1 MGNTTLFN
9 HVKGESFSNLYHNS
23 SLYFNVE
30 NYLVTFMH
38 DWSKLDTNPEL
49 TIHYYQNTLN
59 YFTFPTIQNLRELYL
74 NIDTQIFF
82 ESTLF
87 QDSITTYP
95 NSNIGTNFTDFSTNL
110 LHGMKLAVEPFYNVD
125 ELRDIFPQFREDLE
139 MFEVLSY
146 DTDGTLYDAL
156 STPDVKLYYPE
167 PFIASP
173 SFAHEDLWFL
183 NILQYQHWL
192 WFFFISLI
200 MFYFITFI
208 NVVRWCNQRTRPK
221 RETRGVSRSKCAD
234 LITACVPVSWAISI
248 IVSESVD
255 ASDYYDGFG
264 TGEMV
269 VGIRAYQW
277 GWEYFYPKGI
287 DLNYTVN
294 PNYSIFAGN
303 SLKYTT
309 SSSKTLE
316 SNTLWKHYQNNQ
328 LGQNTNTPSH
338 LILSPNE
345 NTNILN
351 FTNLKNVGA
360 DTLQSSNAFKK
371 IQSFSKTNQQDLF
384 IPTVNFNSRF
394 TKLVDL
400 YYNDTSLTDSTSYG
414 TFRQHN
420 FLSNM
425 SNKNQTNSYLDNNGV
440 NKYLQYSTPTNNNDF
455 TTNSVNTKNIF
466 NSLSRT
472 DTESEFNLSKLNT
485 LTDSK
490 NFNNPLKYAL
500 TSKGA
505 KAHLPTSNSAST
517 SDSTHEFEIFNTN
530 LNSNVKHL
538 NNSVAYSFED
548 LKSINQSL
556 LPTERT
562 VRLTDKLNPQ
572 KNLNTDLPNMSQTSL
587 KDVYGS
593 SSDNNT
599 SYADLNRFV
608 GTSTTFPLGHNPV
621 MSSNTAV
628 KNLSFD
634 RTFSENSGPLLLQS
648 KEESAPN
655 IIFETYWNTYWSHI
669 NDKRTNFTLNNI
681 NSTLNSYFPL
691 ITEYIEYDFKN
702 WQTLELLEDS
712 YWESAYNSFSHD
724 EYLSVLLNYKAKG
737 TFTNQDVLFNNLTR
751 QFKFKGEKFMSS
763 PTSDLSLPI
772 VTEDFLPNTTYTAL
786 KDFRQFPMDATADT
800 FSDSYEN
807 FKGVNYLLS
816 TNNITSYNLKAPT
829 TTANSYAHILDS
841 FRADVDDNLWTQD
854 VFNSSSLSSINTSST
869 NTNDIRLTNPLKL
882 RSTAKNSIITY
893 SAIQKVFKSRFDEG
907 RSNARLQDVSNSFTP
922 YMFLSAS
929 KSPYEGMLSK
939 NKDSFFMTNN
949 YNQTLKDSINPLYSL
964 YNNNNTYFTNL
975 PFLVSTQ
982 SDSSRYLWFDW
993 QSRWSSMEVQP
1004 SSVARY
1010 SLLGVPYTN
1019 KSFEYN
1025 TQLGDEI
1032 NDSEV
1037 YLTRLARTR
1046 KNYMTTWAYTPF
1058 LYTRLAT
1065 WYQNNENTS
1074 NLFNTTSLIQLRS
1087 LLTTSSI
1094 YWSNDNTVSST
1105 LTSTPTHSMFNTPGR
1120 NLTQP
1125 LTSTSSYNYNVNT
1138 LTDLLTKRE
1147 YLYRTYLRNQGITL
1161 YLPSY
1166 LTSNPNNP
1174 LLLEIKK
1181 TFPLIEPTAFNSEVS
1196 RDFLYQQAN
1205 FIKFSIVRDL
1215 MQLTS
1220 TYSPITFNNY
1230 LFFYCFGDK
1239 TPQSIGNNSE
1249 LFKNQYRPMKK
1260 GVTNMIRLHA
1270 TGAIAM
1276 PIEIRLH
1283 ILASSKDVIHSWAI
1297 PSAGIKI
1304 DCVPG
1309 YSSHRV
1315 AIFLVSG
1322 TYWGQCMEICGR
1334 FHHWMPIILYFMK
1347 RDLFF
1352 LWCTHFQHFDQTTNN
1367 FTAIAKSSS
1376 TSSKPASYTTQDW
1389 VNTTL

>member
-1 MGNTTLFN
+1 MGSTSLIKGL
-9 HVKGESFSNLYHNS
+9 KGESFSNLYHNS

-38 DWSKLDTNPEL
+38 DWSKLDANPEL

-74 NIDTQIFF
+74 NVDTQIFF

-87 QDSITTYP
+87 QDSVSTYI
-95 NSNIGTNFTDFSTNL
+95 NSNVGTNFTNFSSTL
-110 LHGMKLAVEPFYNVD
+110 FQGMQSATKPHYDVE

-255 ASDYYDGFG
+255 AADYYDGFG

-287 DLNYTVN
+287 DLNYTVS

-351 FTNLKNVGA
+351 FTDFNNLGSN
-360 DTLQSSNAFKK
+360 TLQSSNAFKK
-371 IQSFSKTNQQDLF
+371 IQTFSKTNQQDLF
-384 IPTVNFNSRF
+384 IPTTNFNSRY

-400 YYNDTSLTDSTSYG
+400 YYNDTSLINSTSYG

-425 SNKNQTNSYLDNNGV
+425 ANKNQINSYLDNTGV
-440 NKYLQYSTPTNNNDF
+440 DKYLKYSSPTQEHDF
-455 TTNSVNTKNIF
+455 TTNSLNTTSIF
-466 NSLSRT
+466 NTLNRSNASPEL
-472 DTESEFNLSKLNT
+472 NLSKLNT

-490 NFNNPLKYAL
+490 NFNNPLKYGSV
-500 TSKGA
+500 TKGSKL
-505 KAHLPTSNSAST
+505 HLPTQSST
-517 SDSTHEFEIFNTN
+517 NGNEGTHEFEIFN
-530 LNSNVKHL
+530 NSLTSTSTHL
-538 NNSVAYSFED
+538 NNAVTYTFED
-548 LKSINQSL
+548 LKSGNQSL

-572 KNLNTDLPNMSQTSL
+572 KNLNTDEST
-587 KDVYGS
+587 YGS
-593 SSDNNT
+593 SSLQDIYNT
-599 SYADLNRFV
+599 STTNNSSATSLNRFV
-608 GTSTTFPLGHNPV
+608 SASTTFPLGHAPV
-621 MSSNTAV
+621 LSSNSSQ

-634 RTFSENSGPLLLQS
+634 RTFTENSSPALLQS

-655 IIFETYWNTYWSHI
+655 VIFETYWNTYWSHI
-669 NDKRTNFTLNNI
+669 NDKRSNFLLNNTD
-681 NSTLNSYFPL
+681 SMLNSYFPL

-712 YWESAYNSFSHD
+712 YWESAYNSFNHD
-724 EYLSVLLNYKAKG
+724 EYLSVLLNYKTRG
-737 TFTNQDVLFNNLTR
+737 TFSSQDTLFNNLSR
-751 QFKFKGEKFMSS
+751 QFKFKSDKVSSS
-763 PTSDLSLPI
+763 PLPSTSLPI
-772 VTEDFLPNTTYTAL
+772 VTEDFFPSTFYTSL
-786 KDFRQFPMDATADT
+786 KDFRQFPTEVTADT
-800 FSDSYEN
+800 FDDSYEN

-816 TNNITSYNLKAPT
+816 SDNITSYNLKTPST
-829 TTANSYAHILDS
+829 TPNSYTHVLDS
-841 FRADVDDNLWTQD
+841 FRADVDDNSWTRD
-854 VFNSSSLSSINTSST
+854 IFNSSSLSQIDNTST
-869 NTNDIRLTNPLKL
+869 NVNDTRLSNPLKL

-907 RSNARLQDVSNSFTP
+907 RSNARLQDVSNSYTP
-922 YMFLSAS
+922 YMFLSAP
-929 KSPYEGMLSK
+929 KSSYEGMLSK
-939 NKDSFFMTNN
+939 NKDSFFTTNN
-949 YNQTLKDSINPLYSL
+949 YNQTLKENINPLHSIH
-964 YNNNNTYFTNL
+964 NNMNTYFTNL
-975 PFLVSTQ
+975 PFLISTQ

-1019 KSFEYN
+1019 KSFEYT

-1032 NDSEV
+1032 NDSEA
-1037 YLTRLARTR
+1037 YLTRLARSR

-1058 LYTRLAT
+1058 LYTRLSS
-1065 WYQNNENTS
+1065 WYQNNENTA
-1074 NLFNTTSLIQLRS
+1074 NLFNTTSVSQLRT
-1087 LLTTSSI
+1087 LLSTAGT
-1094 YWSNDNTVSST
+1094 YWSTDNTLSST
-1105 LTSTPTHSMFNTPGR
+1105 TVSTPTHSMYNTPGR
-1120 NLTQP
+1120 SVFQSLGTT
-1125 LTSTSSYNYNVNT
+1125 TSYDYNVNT

-1147 YLYRTYLRNQGITL
+1147 YLYRSYLRNQGITL

-1166 LTSNPNNP
+1166 LTANPTNP

-1181 TFPLIEPTAFNSEVS
+1181 TFPFVEPTAFNSEVS

-1205 FIKFSIVRDL
+1205 FIKFSIVKDL
-1215 MQLTS
+1215 MQVAS
-1220 TYSPITFNNY
+1220 NYSPITFNNY

-1239 TPQSIGNNSE
+1239 TPQTIGSNAD

-1283 ILASSKDVIHSWAI
+1283 ILASSKDVIHSWSI

-1352 LWCTHFQHFDQTTNN
+1352 LWCTHFQHFDQSSQN

-1376 TSSKPASYTTQDW
+1376 SVSKPVSYTTQDW
-1389 VNTTL
+1389 LSTNI

>member
-1 MGNTTLFN
+1 MGNTLFAHN
-9 HVKGESFSNLYHNS
+9 IKSESFSNLYHNS

-30 NYLVTFMH
+30 NYLITFMH
-38 DWSKLDTNPEL
+38 DWSKLDINPEL

-59 YFTFPTIQNLRELYL
+59 YYTFPTIQNLRELYL
-74 NIDTQIFF
+74 NLDTQTFF

-87 QDSITTYP
+87 ESTITEYN
-95 NSNIGTNFTDFSTNL
+95 NSNIGTNFLNFSTSIFK
-110 LHGMKLAVEPFYNVD
+110 GMKDATSPHYNID

-200 MFYFITFI
+200 MFFFITFI
-208 NVVRWCNQRTRPK
+208 NVVRWCNPRTRPK

-234 LITACVPVSWAISI
+234 LITACVPVSWAMSI
-248 IVSESVD
+248 IVSETVD
-255 ASDYYDGFG
+255 AADYYDGFG

-277 GWEYFYPKGI
+277 GWEYFYPKGL
-287 DLNYTVN
+287 DLNYTVS
-294 PNYSIFAGN
+294 PNYSIFTGN
-303 SLKYTT
+303 SLKYIN

-338 LILSPNE
+338 LILSPND
-345 NTNILN
+345 NNNIIN
-351 FTNLKNVGA
+351 FINFNNLGGN
-360 DTLQSSNAFKK
+360 TLQASNAFKK
-371 IQSFSKTNQQDLF
+371 IQSFSKTHQQDLF
-384 IPTVNFNSRF
+384 VPVSNFNSRY
-394 TKLVDL
+394 TKLIDL
-400 YYNDTSLTDSTSYG
+400 YYNDTSLINSTTYG

-425 SNKNQTNSYLDNNGV
+425 ANKNQTNTYLDSQGI
-440 NKYLQYSTPTNNNDF
+440 NKYINYTSNTNNYNFD
-455 TTNSVNTKNIF
+455 TNSLNVSTIF
-466 NSLSRT
+466 NTLNRT
-472 DTESEFNLSKLNT
+472 NSTSEINLNPINK

-490 NFNNPLKYAL
+490 NFNNPLKYEL
-500 TSKGA
+500 TTKGA
-505 KAHLPTSNSAST
+505 KTHIAGTTHFEDNL
-517 SDSTHEFEIFNTN
+517 HEFELFNKTLSSSAN
-530 LNSNVKHL
+530 YL
-538 NNSVAYSFED
+538 NNNLQYTFED
-548 LKSINQSL
+548 LKSGNQAL
-556 LPTERT
+556 LPGERT

-572 KNLNTDLPNMSQTSL
+572 KNLNTEL
-587 KDVYGS
+587 KNSPKSNLNSIYTNSISNNS
-593 SSDNNT
+593 SST
-599 SYADLNRFV
+599 DLNRFV
-608 GTSTTFPLGHNPV
+608 SSNTTFPLSHNPV
-621 MSSNTAV
+621 
-628 KNLSFD
+628 LSLNPAIKDLSYD
-634 RTFSENSGPLLLQS
+634 RTFIDNSNPSILQS

-655 IIFETYWNTYWSHI
+655 IVFETYWNTYWRHV
-669 NDKRTNFTLNNI
+669 NDKRLNFVLTHNNSSLTN
-681 NSTLNSYFPL
+681 YFPL

-712 YWESAYNSFSHD
+712 YWESSYNSFNHD
-724 EYLSVLLNYKAKG
+724 EYLSILLNYKTKG
-737 TFTNQDVLFNNLTR
+737 TFSAQDTLFNNLTR
-751 QFKFKGEKFMSS
+751 QFKFKNDKYV
-763 PTSDLSLPI
+763 SDNNVTNSLPI
-772 VTEDFLPNTTYTAL
+772 TSEEFFPLTGYTAL
-786 KDFRQFPMDATADT
+786 KDFRQFPTETTADS
-800 FSDSYEN
+800 FDESYEN
-807 FKGVNYLLS
+807 FKGTNYML
-816 TNNITSYNLKAPT
+816 NNDNITSYNLNLAT
-829 TTANSYAHILDS
+829 TSSNSFVHILDS

-854 VFNSSSLSSINTSST
+854 VFKSSNLSST
-869 NTNDIRLTNPLKL
+869 NEISSNNNDIRLSNPLKL

-907 RSNARLQDVSNSFTP
+907 RSNARLQDVSNSFAP
-922 YMFLSAS
+922 YMFLSAPKAS
-929 KSPYEGMLSK
+929 YEGMLSK
-939 NKDSFFMTNN
+939 NKDSFFNTIT
-949 YNQTLKDSINPLYSL
+949 YNQVFKENINPLHSI
-964 YNNNNTYFTNL
+964 YNNMNTYFTNL

-1019 KSFEYN
+1019 KSFEYT
-1025 TQLGDEI
+1025 TQVGDEI

-1037 YLTRLARTR
+1037 YLVRLARSR

-1058 LYTRLAT
+1058 LYSRLSN
-1065 WYQNNENTS
+1065 WYANNEFTNT
-1074 NLFNTTSLIQLRS
+1074 LFNTSSLSQLKTLLATSEV
-1087 LLTTSSI
+1087 
-1094 YWSNDNTVSST
+1094 YWSSDNTLNST
-1105 LTSTPTHSMFNTPGR
+1105 IKSTPTHTMFNAPGR
-1120 NLTQP
+1120 SMTQPMNGVGAYDYNINTLVDILTQ
-1125 LTSTSSYNYNVNT
+1125 
-1138 LTDLLTKRE
+1138 RE
-1147 YLYRTYLRNQGITL
+1147 YLYRSYLRNQGITM
-1161 YLPSY
+1161 YLPNY

-1174 LLLEIKK
+1174 LLLEVKK
-1181 TFPLIEPTAFNSEVS
+1181 TYPLIDPTVFNSEIS

-1205 FIKFSIVRDL
+1205 FIQFNIIKDL
-1215 MQLTS
+1215 LSFVS

-1239 TPQSIGNNSE
+1239 TPQNIGNNFE
-1249 LFKNQYRPMKK
+1249 LYKNQYRPMKK

-1352 LWCTHFQHFDQTTNN
+1352 LWCTHFQHFDQSTQN
-1367 FTAIAKSSS
+1367 FTAIAKNSSNL
-1376 TSSKPASYTTQDW
+1376 SKPVSYSTQDW
-1389 VNTTL
+1389 LNTNI

>member
-1 MGNTTLFN
+1 M
-9 HVKGESFSNLYHNS
+9 KGESFSNLYHNS

-30 NYLVTFMH
+30 NYLVTFMY

-74 NIDTQIFF
+74 NVDAQIFF

-87 QDSITTYP
+87 EKSINTYT
-95 NSNIGTNFTDFSTNL
+95 NSNIGTNFTDFSTTL
-110 LHGMKLAVEPFYNVD
+110 FQGMKSATETHYNVD

-287 DLNYTVN
+287 DLNYTVS

-338 LILSPNE
+338 LILSPND

-351 FTNLKNVGA
+351 FTNFNNVGA
-360 DTLQSSNAFKK
+360 NTLQSSNAFKK
-371 IQSFSKTNQQDLF
+371 IQTFSKTNQQDLF
-384 IPTVNFNSRF
+384 LPTTNFNSRF

-400 YYNDTSLTDSTSYG
+400 YFNDTSLINSTTYG

-425 SNKNQTNSYLDNNGV
+425 SNKNQTNSYLDNQGV
-440 NKYLQYSTPTNNNDF
+440 SKYVNYTTPTQEHDYN
-455 TTNSVNTKNIF
+455 TNSLNTANIF
-466 NSLSRT
+466 NTLNRT
-472 DTESEFNLSKLNT
+472 GAPTEFNLNKLNS

-490 NFNNPLKYAL
+490 NFNNPLKYEL
-500 TSKGA
+500 VT
-505 KAHLPTSNSAST
+505 KATKVHVSNLLST
-517 SDSTHEFEIFNTN
+517 NQNEGTHEFELFNTS
-530 LNSNVKHL
+530 LSSNANYL
-538 NNSVAYSFED
+538 NNNVQYNFED
-548 LKSINQSL
+548 LKSGNQSL

-562 VRLTDKLNPQ
+562 VRLTSKLNPQ
-572 KNLNTDLPNMSQTSL
+572 KNLNTDDNTL
-587 KDVYGS
+587 S
-593 SSDNNT
+593 SSSLQDIYSSASSNNVGYT
-599 SYADLNRFV
+599 DLNRFT

-621 MSSNTAV
+621 LSSNVSV

-634 RTFSENSGPLLLQS
+634 RTFSEGAGPSLLQS

-655 IIFETYWNTYWSHI
+655 LIFETYWNTYWSHI
-669 NDKRTNFTLNNI
+669 DDKRLNFVLDNTN
-681 NSTLNSYFPL
+681 SMLNSYFPL

-702 WQTLELLEDS
+702 WQILELLEDS
-712 YWESAYNSFSHD
+712 YWESSYNSFNHD
-724 EYLSVLLNYKAKG
+724 EYLGILLNYKVRS
-737 TFTNQDVLFNNLTR
+737 TFTGQDTLFNNLTR
-751 QFKFKGEKFMSS
+751 QFKFKGDKVASNVTHS
-763 PTSDLSLPI
+763 ASLPI
-772 VTEDFLPNTTYTAL
+772 VTEDFFPATPYTTL
-786 KDFRQFPMDATADT
+786 KDFRQFPTEVTADT
-800 FSDSYEN
+800 FDDSYEN

-816 TNNITSYNLKAPT
+816 TDNITSYNLKTPT
-829 TTANSYAHILDS
+829 TTPNSYAHILDS
-841 FRADVDDNLWTQD
+841 FRADLDDNSWTQD
-854 VFNSSSLSSINTSST
+854 IFNSVSLSSIDSTST
-869 NTNDIRLTNPLKL
+869 NINEVRLSNPLKL
-882 RSTAKNSIITY
+882 RSTAKNSMITY

-922 YMFLSAS
+922 YMFLSAPKAS
-929 KSPYEGMLSK
+929 YEGVLSK
-939 NKDSFFMTNN
+939 NKDSFFTTNN
-949 YNQTLKDSINPLYSL
+949 YNQVLKSNVNPLYSL

-1010 SLLGVPYTN
+1010 SLLGVPYSN
-1019 KSFEYN
+1019 KSFEYT

-1037 YLTRLARTR
+1037 YLTRLARSR

-1058 LYTRLAT
+1058 LYTRLAS
-1065 WYQNNENTS
+1065 WYQNNENTT
-1074 NLFNTTSLIQLRS
+1074 NLFNTTSVPQLQS
-1087 LLTTSSI
+1087 LLSTSSL
-1094 YWSNDNTVSST
+1094 YWSGDNTLSST

-1125 LTSTSSYNYNVNT
+1125 LTSTSGYNYNVNT

-1147 YLYRTYLRNQGITL
+1147 YLYRSYLRNQGITL

-1166 LTSNPNNP
+1166 LTANPTNP

-1181 TFPLIEPTAFNSEVS
+1181 TFPLVEPTTFNSEVS
-1196 RDFLYQQAN
+1196 RDFLYQQVN
-1205 FIKFSIVRDL
+1205 FIKFSIVKDL
-1215 MQLTS
+1215 MHLTS
-1220 TYSPITFNNY
+1220 TYSPVTFNNY

-1239 TPQSIGNNSE
+1239 TPQTIGNNSE

-1283 ILASSKDVIHSWAI
+1283 ILASSKDVIHSWSI

-1352 LWCTHFQHFDQTTNN
+1352 LWCTHFQHFDQSTNN

-1376 TSSKPASYTTQDW
+1376 AVSKPASYTTQDW
-1389 VNTTL
+1389 LSTNI

>member
-1 MGNTTLFN
+1 MLNPTLFN
-9 HVKGESFSNLYHNS
+9 HVKGESFSNFYYNS

-30 NYLVTFMH
+30 NYLVTFMY
-38 DWSKLDTNPEL
+38 DWSKLDASPEL

-59 YFTFPTIQNLRELYL
+59 FFTFPTIQNLRELYL

-87 QDSITTYP
+87 QDVVNTYLTL
-95 NSNIGTNFTDFSTNL
+95 NGGNTFTGLAQTLFQ
-110 LHGMKLAVEPFYNVD
+110 GMKLATEPHYDVE

-156 STPDVKLYYPE
+156 STPDTKLYYPE

-248 IVSESVD
+248 IISESVD
-255 ASDYYDGFG
+255 AADYYDGFG

-309 SSSKTLE
+309 ASNKTSE
-316 SNTLWKHYQNNQ
+316 SGSLWKHYQANQ
-328 LGQNTNTPSH
+328 IGQNTNTPSH
-338 LILSPNE
+338 IILSPND
-345 NTNILN
+345 NANILN
-351 FTNLKNVGA
+351 FTNFNNLGGS
-360 DTLQSSNAFKK
+360 TLQSSNAFKK

-384 IPTVNFNSRF
+384 IPSTNFNSRF

-400 YYNDTSLTDSTSYG
+400 YYNDTSLTDSTAYG

-425 SNKNQTNSYLDNNGV
+425 SNKNQTNSYLDTQGV
-440 NKYLQYSTPTNNNDF
+440 NTYINYTSND
-455 TTNSVNTKNIF
+455 TSSKLDA
-466 NSLSRT
+466 NSLNTSTILETLNRGST
-472 DTESEFNLSKLNT
+472 ITTLNLNQLNV

-490 NFNNPLKYAL
+490 NFNNPLKYEL
-500 TSKGA
+500 SSKGNKVRVPVSN
-505 KAHLPTSNSAST
+505 KANSLN
-517 SDSTHEFEIFNTN
+517 DLHEFEHFNKSLSTTFED
-530 LNSNVKHL
+530 SNQ
-538 NNSVAYSFED
+538 NMSYTFED
-548 LKSINQSL
+548 LKSGNQSL
-556 LPTERT
+556 LTTERT

-572 KNLNTDLPNMSQTSL
+572 KNLNTDLNTVTSSNSHDIFTMSSTANSN
-587 KDVYGS
+587 YE
-593 SSDNNT
+593 
-599 SYADLNRFV
+599 DLNRFV
-608 GTSTTFPLGHNPV
+608 STSTTFPLGHNPV
-621 MSSNTAV
+621 LSSNPSH

-634 RTFSENSGPLLLQS
+634 RTFSESVGPSLLQS

-655 IIFETYWNTYWSHI
+655 IVFDTYWSTYWGHI
-669 NDKRTNFTLNNI
+669 NDKRSQFILNNT
-681 NSTLNSYFPL
+681 NSTLSSYFPL

-702 WQTLELLEDS
+702 WQTLELLEDT
-712 YWESAYNSFSHD
+712 YWESSYNSFNHD
-724 EYLSVLLNYKAKG
+724 EYLSILQNYKSKYNFNA
-737 TFTNQDVLFNNLTR
+737 QESLFNDFTR
-751 QFKFKGEKFMSS
+751 QFKFKQGKVSGSENSL
-763 PTSDLSLPI
+763 PSLPI
-772 VTEDFLPNTTYTAL
+772 VAEDFIPSTSYITL
-786 KDFRQFPMDATADT
+786 KDFRQFPLEVTSDT
-800 FSDSYEN
+800 FDDTYEN

-816 TNNITSYNLKAPT
+816 SDSTTSYNLNVPT
-829 TTANSYAHILDS
+829 TTSNSYAHVLDS
-841 FRADVDDNLWTQD
+841 FRADVDDNCWTQD
-854 VFNSSSLSSINTSST
+854 VFNSPNLTNIGIHST
-869 NTNDIRLTNPLKL
+869 NINDLRLSNPLKL
-882 RSTAKNSIITY
+882 RSTAKNSMVTY

-907 RSNARLQDVSNSFTP
+907 RSNARLQDVSNSYTP
-922 YMFLSAS
+922 YMFLSAP

-939 NKDSFFMTNN
+939 NKDSFFTTNN
-949 YNQTLKDSINPLYSL
+949 YNQTLKPITNPLYSMT
-964 YNNNNTYFTNL
+964 NSANTYFTNL
-975 PFLVSTQ
+975 PFLISTQ

-1019 KSFEYN
+1019 KSFEYT

-1058 LYTRLAT
+1058 LYTRLST
-1065 WYQNNENTS
+1065 WHQNSETTS
-1074 NLFNTTSLIQLRS
+1074 NLFNTSSVISLHKLLSYSS
-1087 LLTTSSI
+1087 LYWSGSNITSST
-1094 YWSNDNTVSST
+1094 TV
-1105 LTSTPTHSMFNTPGR
+1105 STPTHSAYNTPGR
-1120 NLTQP
+1120 NLSQSLSGT
-1125 LTSTSSYNYNVNT
+1125 TGYEYNVTT

-1147 YLYRTYLRNQGITL
+1147 YLYRSYLRNQGITL

-1166 LTSNPNNP
+1166 LTANPTNP
-1174 LLLEIKK
+1174 LLLEIRK
-1181 TFPLIEPTAFNSEVS
+1181 TYPFIEPTAFNSEVS
-1196 RDFLYQQAN
+1196 RDFLYQQTN
-1205 FIKFSIVRDL
+1205 FIKFTIIKDL
-1215 MQLTS
+1215 TRLTAD
-1220 TYSPITFNNY
+1220 YLPVTFNNY

-1239 TPQSIGNNSE
+1239 TPQNVGSNHE

-1352 LWCTHFQHFDQTTNN
+1352 LWCTHFQHFDSSSNT

-1376 TSSKPASYTTQDW
+1376 AISKPVSYTTQEW
-1389 VNTTL
+1389 LNTNL

>member
-1 MGNTTLFN
+1 MTTPQ
-9 HVKGESFSNLYHNS
+9 SFSNLYYNS

-30 NYLVTFMH
+30 NYLVTYMY
-38 DWSKLDTNPEL
+38 DWSQLDINPQL
-49 TIHYYQNTLN
+49 TIHFYQNTLN
-59 YFTFPTIQNLRELYL
+59 YYTFSTIQNLRELYL
-74 NIDTQIFF
+74 NIDVQIFF

-87 QDSITTYP
+87 VNYIETYT
-95 NSNIGTNFTDFSTNL
+95 NSNIGNSFLNFSTQIFQ
-110 LHGMKLAVEPFYNVD
+110 GIKTATSPYYNVD

-208 NVVRWCNQRTRPK
+208 NVVRWCNPRTRPK

-234 LITACVPVSWAISI
+234 LITACVPVSWAMSI
-248 IVSESVD
+248 IVSETVD
-255 ASDYYDGFG
+255 SADYYDGFG

-277 GWEYFYPKGI
+277 GWEYFYPKGL
-287 DLNYTVN
+287 DLNYTVS
-294 PNYSIFAGN
+294 PNYSIFTGN
-303 SLKYTT
+303 SLKYTN
-309 SSSKTLE
+309 SSSKTLD
-316 SNTLWKHYQNNQ
+316 SNTLWKHYQLNQ

-338 LILSPNE
+338 LILSPSDNS
-345 NTNILN
+345 NILN
-351 FTNLKNVGA
+351 FVNFNNIGGN
-360 DTLQSSNAFKK
+360 TLQVSNAFKK
-371 IQSFSKTNQQDLF
+371 IQSFSKTHQQDLF
-384 IPTVNFNSRF
+384 VPLSNFNSRY

-400 YYNDTSLTDSTSYG
+400 YYNDTSLINSTAYG

-425 SNKNQTNSYLDNNGV
+425 ANKNQTNSYLDNNGV
-440 NKYLQYSTPTNNNDF
+440 NKYLSYTSNNTDHNF
-455 TTNSVNTKNIF
+455 NNNSVNITNILNLNNRTNTLNETKIN
-466 NSLSRT
+466 
-472 DTESEFNLSKLNT
+472 KLNY
-485 LTDSK
+485 LTDAK
-490 NFNNPLKYAL
+490 NFNNPLKYSL
-500 TSKGA
+500 ITKGA
-505 KAHLPTSNSAST
+505 KTYSPTITNI
-517 SDSTHEFEIFNTN
+517 SDNNYEFEIFNKN
-530 LNSNVKHL
+530 LTSFSNLL
-538 NNSVAYSFED
+538 NQNLEYTFED
-548 LKSINQSL
+548 LRSGNQSL
-556 LPTERT
+556 LPGERT

-572 KNLNTDLPNMSQTSL
+572 KNLNTNTISNIQNINNIFINSL
-587 KDVYGS
+587 NSNVLY
-593 SSDNNT
+593 NN
-599 SYADLNRFV
+599 LNRF
-608 GTSTTFPLGHNPV
+608 SMSNTTFSISHNPV
-621 MSSNTAV
+621 LSLNPGV
-628 KNLSFD
+628 KDLSFD
-634 RTFSENSGPLLLQS
+634 RTFIENSNPLLLQS

-655 IIFETYWNTYWSHI
+655 IIFETYWNTYWKHI
-669 NDKRTNFTLNNI
+669 NDKRINFIQTHNS
-681 NSTLNSYFPL
+681 STLTSYFPL

-702 WQTLELLEDS
+702 WQTLELLEDA
-712 YWESAYNSFSHD
+712 YWESSYNSFSHD
-724 EYLSVLLNYKAKG
+724 EYLGILLNYRTKN
-737 TFTNQDVLFNNLTR
+737 TFSNQDILFNNLTR
-751 QFKFKGEKFMSS
+751 QFKFKNDKITSN
-763 PTSDLSLPI
+763 PTSLTSLPI
-772 VTEDFLPNTTYTAL
+772 VTEEYFPSTTYTSL
-786 KDFRQFPMDATADT
+786 NNFRT
-800 FSDSYEN
+800 FTNESNSDVFDESYEN
-807 FKGVNYLLS
+807 FKGLNIMLNS
-816 TNNITSYNLKAPT
+816 NNIISYTLKTPVTTS
-829 TTANSYAHILDS
+829 NSYTHILDS

-854 VFNSSSLSSINTSST
+854 IFKSHALSNT
-869 NTNDIRLTNPLKL
+869 NTLDTNINDLRISNPLKL

-907 RSNARLQDVSNSFTP
+907 RSNVRLQDISNSYTP
-922 YMFLSAS
+922 YMFLSAP
-929 KSPYEGMLSK
+929 KSSYETMLSK
-939 NKDSFFMTNN
+939 NKDSFFNTVS
-949 YNQTLKDSINPLYSL
+949 YNQVFKENWNPLFSM
-964 YNNNNTYFTNL
+964 YNSINTYFTNL

-1019 KSFEYN
+1019 KSFDYT

-1037 YLTRLARTR
+1037 YLTRLARSR

-1058 LYTRLAT
+1058 LYTRLSN
-1065 WYQNNENTS
+1065 WYQNNEYTN
-1074 NLFNTTSLIQLRS
+1074 NLFNT
-1087 LLTTSSI
+1087 SSI
-1094 YWSNDNTVSST
+1094 ST
-1105 LTSTPTHSMFNTPGR
+1105 LKTLLFNSNIYWTNTLPTNSTVILTPTHTMFNAPGR
-1120 NLTQP
+1120 SMTQPMNHVGAYDYNINTLVDILTQ
-1125 LTSTSSYNYNVNT
+1125 
-1138 LTDLLTKRE
+1138 RE

-1174 LLLEIKK
+1174 LLLEVKK
-1181 TFPLIEPTAFNSEVS
+1181 TYPLIDPTVFISEIS

-1205 FIKFSIVRDL
+1205 FMQFKVLKDIIQNIPFS
-1215 MQLTS
+1215 
-1220 TYSPITFNNY
+1220 NY

-1239 TPQSIGNNSE
+1239 TPQNIGHNLD

-1352 LWCTHFQHFDQTTNN
+1352 LWCTHFQHFDQPSQS
-1367 FTAIAKSSS
+1367 FSAIAKNSSLS
-1376 TSSKPASYTTQDW
+1376 NKPVSYNTNDW
-1389 VNTTL
+1389 FQTRV